1 MYLYFT
7 QHSKKQINKQTYFI
21 KMGSTKLKENINSLD
36 ARFSMRM
43 FISDLPRVL
52 NEAFMVV
59 KNVFNSF
66 YDAEKDEISTTT
78 INVGTL
84 KSSTIITNNIAIKD
98 SSSGKTINYEELYE
112 IKERLSKIEN
122 ILGIDGN

>member
-1 MYLYFT
+1 
-7 QHSKKQINKQTYFI
+7 
-21 KMGSTKLKENINSLD
+21 MGSTKLKENINSLD